1 VTIVKAAG
9 VCGTEWRL
17 IKRDRPGDRIPVDFS
32 KERVLPGA
40 LLDMPCEVV
49 LWLVRREEI
58 ITFSPGIRSWSFVPT
73 QEQVSLAMGAQLMD
87 FAPVIAYLI
96 APADFEIVVCV
107 GTGRIT
113 WMMRRITLDIA
124 LSNVAKLVDYGVSKS
139 VTLDAARI
147 TFGHGMTLSEAVA
160 DGLAHYRVDLNA
172 MEMMEGVSVGSKTV
186 VESQVSMTEGNEEVH
201 LPSQAAILAFG

>member
-1 VTIVKAAG
+1 VTIVKTGG

-17 IKRDRPGDRIPVDFS
+17 VKRDRPRVWIPVDFS

-40 LLDMPCEVV
+40 VLDMPCEVV
-49 LWLVRREEI
+49 LWLVRREGI
-58 ITFSPGIRSWSFVPT
+58 ISFSPGIRSWSFVPT
-73 QEQVSLAMGAQLMD
+73 QEQVPLAMGAQLTD

-96 APADFEIVVCV
+96 APLDFEIVVSV
-107 GTGRIT
+107 GTGRIS
-113 WMMRRITLDIA
+113 WMMRRITLDTA

-139 VTLDAARI
+139 ITIDAARI

-160 DGLAHYRVDLNA
+160 DGLAHYRVDL
-172 MEMMEGVSVGSKTV
+172 KTV
-186 VESQVSMTEGNEEVH
+186 AESQVSMMEENEEVH